1 MIGMKILGKGGLFST
16 SLDGLFRVGSIGM
29 RMIGENLYG
38 NYRVVSS
45 RVTGRPLVLTP
56 IPNVR
61 PILIAFICI
70 PGAISMSISWKL
82 GWSSMTQLFSVFATV
97 LYILVAACVVLG
109 LRKIRKDSE
118 EKKGI
123 VRVPKCRLNKFK
135 FFLS

>member
-1 MIGMKILGKGGLFST
+1 
-16 SLDGLFRVGSIGM
+16 
-29 RMIGENLYG
+29 
-38 NYRVVSS
+38 
-45 RVTGRPLVLTP
+45 
-56 IPNVR
+56 
-61 PILIAFICI
+61 
-70 PGAISMSISWKL
+70 
-82 GWSSMTQLFSVFATV
+82 MTQLFSVFATV